1 MSEIKYKKVKI
12 SQICI
17 PAKADKTLTRAKAK
31 EKEGGLPVYAGT
43 IGEPFAY
50 VNDYNNTQPALVV
63 VNDGDAGSTYIVNDT
78 IPIPVKSDGTF
89 DLEKQKELAA
99 KYEQIETIKSEL
111 IERINN
117 LTSIIVTE

>member
-1 MSEIKYKKVKI
+1 MDYIDEIGNPIYRKI
-12 SQICI
+12 N
-17 PAKADKTLTRAKAK
+17 PKDLTDEENK
-31 EKEGGLPVYAGT
+31 ELASF
-43 IGEPFAY
+43 I
-50 VNDYNNTQPALVV
+50 
-63 VNDGDAGSTYIVNDT
+63 DGDAGSTYIVNDT

>member
-1 MSEIKYKKVKI
+1 MKPIAIKKMK
-12 SQICI
+12 
-17 PAKADKTLTRAKAK
+17 
-31 EKEGGLPVYAGT
+31 
-43 IGEPFAY
+43 
-50 VNDYNNTQPALVV
+50 
-63 VNDGDAGSTYIVNDT
+63 DT

-99 KYEQIETIKSEL
+99 KYEQIEIIKREL